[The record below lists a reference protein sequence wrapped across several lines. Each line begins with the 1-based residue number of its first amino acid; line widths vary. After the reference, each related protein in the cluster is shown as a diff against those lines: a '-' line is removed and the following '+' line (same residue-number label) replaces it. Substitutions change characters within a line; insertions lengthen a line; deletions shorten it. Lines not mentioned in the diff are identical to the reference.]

1 MDLNTLLVFGL
12 ASLSINL
19 IPGPD
24 VVYIVSNTMKGQL
37 KLGIEAALGLGAG
50 YLLHTVAAV
59 LGLSALILS
68 STLLFSIVKYI
79 GAAYLLYLGVSSI
92 LNAYRGQSSFIASDS
107 DSDSVNDKVIKSVFK
122 QGVIVSIFNPKV
134 AMFFLAFLPQFI
146 DISSA
151 TATKELVVLGLL
163 FTVLA
168 TGCNVVYACLGHVM
182 FNNAQARKYAR
193 GIEAGSG
200 FILLGLGTKVALSDH

>member
-37 KLGIEAALGLGAG
+37 KLGIEAALGLGVG

-68 STLLFSIVKYI
+68 STLLFNIVKYI
-79 GAAYLLYLGVSSI
+79 GAAYLLYLGISSI
-92 LNAYRGQSSFIASDS
+92 LNAYRGQSSFIAK
-107 DSDSVNDKVIKSVFK
+107 DSVNDSTSQNVFK

-146 DISSA
+146 DITSA

-182 FNNAQARKYAR
+182 FNNAQALKYAR

>member
-1 MDLNTLLVFGL
+1 MELNTLLMFGL

-24 VVYIVSNTMKGQL
+24 IVYIVSNTMKGQL
-37 KLGIEAALGLGAG
+37 KLGIEAALGLGVG
-50 YLLHTVAAV
+50 YLLHTAAAV

-68 STLLFSIVKYI
+68 STLLFNIVKYI
-79 GAAYLLYLGVSSI
+79 GAAYLLYLGISSL
-92 LNAYRGQSSFIASDS
+92 LNAYRGQSKFM
-107 DSDSVNDKVIKSVFK
+107 VNDDQKPNQNVFK

-151 TATKELVVLGLL
+151 TATYDLVILGVL
-163 FTVLA
+163 FTALA
-168 TGCNVVYACLGHVM
+168 TGCNLTYACLGHVI
-182 FNNAQARKYAR
+182 FNNPQALKYSR

-200 FILLGLGTKVALSDH
+200 FILLGLGAKVALSES

>member
-1 MDLNTLLVFGL
+1 MNMELNTILMFAV
-12 ASLSINL
+12 AALSINL

-37 KLGIEAALGLGAG
+37 KLGIEAALGLGVG
-50 YLLHTVAAV
+50 YLLHTAAAV

-68 STLLFSIVKYI
+68 STLLFNIVKYI
-79 GAAYLLYLGVSSI
+79 GAAYLVYLGISSL
-92 LNAYRGQSSFIASDS
+92 LNAYRGQSKFIVKDS
-107 DSDSVNDKVIKSVFK
+107 DKANDTPSQGVFK

-146 DISSA
+146 DISSP
-151 TATKELVVLGLL
+151 TATNDLITLGIL

-168 TGCNVVYACLGHVM
+168 TCCNLAYACLGHVI
-182 FNNAQARKYAR
+182 FNNPQAQKYSRA
-193 GIEAGSG
+193 IETGSG
-200 FILLGLGTKVALSDH
+200 VVLLGLGTKIALSN